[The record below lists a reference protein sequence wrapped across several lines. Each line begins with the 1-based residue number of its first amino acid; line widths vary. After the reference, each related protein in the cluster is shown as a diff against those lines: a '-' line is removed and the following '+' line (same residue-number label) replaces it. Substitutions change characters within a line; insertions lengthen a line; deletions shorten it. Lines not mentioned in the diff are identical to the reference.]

1 MGTALEVIAV
11 VAFLIFIAYN
21 IFEIVMANKFYK
33 KMEKQHKAVIDK
45 LINDTVEEMLGDKDE
60 SN

>member
-1 MGTALEVIAV
+1 METVLEVIAV
-11 VAFLIFIAYN
+11 VAFLIFIGYN
-21 IFEIVMANKFYK
+21 IFEIVMTNKFYK

-60 SN
+60 NN